1 MSQENVNLA
10 HQLIEAIRTQGES
23 RLVELT
29 DPEVEWYS
37 LVASLGG
44 SEGYRGHDGIR
55 RYIEDIADTLEFIYA
70 EVDDAISVG
79 DLVLLVGRFHYRGR
93 TSGVDTKAAGGFVVR
108 LRDGKVVYMRAFR
121 DPEQAL
127 AVVGLSE

>member
-1 MSQENVNLA
+1 MSQENVKLA
-10 HQLIEAIRTQGES
+10 HEVIDAIKTQDAS

-37 LVASLGG
+37 LVALDR
-44 SEGYRGHDGIR
+44 SEGYRGHDGIH

-79 DLVLLVGRFHYRGR
+79 DLVLLMGHFHNRGSA
-93 TSGVDTKAAGGFVVR
+93 SGVDTKSPGGFVVR
-108 LRDGKVVYMRAFR
+108 LRDGRVVYMRAFR

-127 AVVGLSE
+127 ALVGLSE